1 MKKLL
6 FFLIAVALATGAN
19 AQKKAIAQAR
29 TYIKSGKDLEKAEKL
44 MNDLLRDSANRDN
57 QKIWLAL
64 GDAVRMQYEKG
75 NEKLYLKQKYDTT
88 ALFNNAKKLF
98 LIYESFDSIDALPDK
113 KGKVQLKYPDNH
125 EQIQNPMRPNLN
137 K

>member
-29 TYIKSGKDLEKAEKL
+29 IYIKSGKDLEKAEKL

-98 LIYESFDSIDALPDK
+98 LIYSFIILYLLLSSCKKLSISL
-113 KGKVQLKYPDNH
+113 
-125 EQIQNPMRPNLN
+125 
-137 K
+137 